1 MKTKKLSLISLILAA
16 VTALSGCSYSQ
27 QLTPEVVASIA
38 ESAAQSAVEAMIVPE
53 ETNVET
59 TVSSENAETTVLP
72 DTETTILSTQETTS
86 DTQTTATEMHTSN
99 GRIAT
104 EKLDI
109 TPNSIYRFGKQK
121 GKTTET
127 KTPKST
133 ASPVEYGF
141 TQNELSEGVDS
152 TIACYTV
159 PLETNMYGLTAKV
172 KNNKIISVKAF
183 NNSGRK
189 ITIKESYIEH
199 TSTLAHD
206 KKHYS
211 NKITF
216 DKYINIDASTLCS
229 YGDKPATYRFMA
241 KFSEGGDIIR
251 TVYLYFILNVNEVW
265 LYSITPDN
273 WTKSQFDQMM
283 NHRQILLDKIAK
295 EKIKPSEQLG
305 VIGTMYLCDYPNT
318 QNCTKNDTTIRKWV
332 KLAKSLANNKMS
344 ESLKLYTALKWIHDN
359 MSYDMYTKG
368 KSARR
373 YLYKDYSGKQDAF
386 TTKTG
391 RCLEMS
397 NILVIF
403 CRTYGIPAVTVNNN
417 SHTWTAVYINSR
429 WFEIDPTEILPYL
442 VETND
447 ISVKTKAKYN
457 STITRAITPF
467 AMART
472 ESDKKFNLIDPKC
485 PINNDLADGNFYY

>member
-1 MKTKKLSLISLILAA
+1 MKNKKHTLISLILAA

-59 TVSSENAETTVLP
+59 TVSSETA
-72 DTETTILSTQETTS
+72 ETTILSSQKTTETTTE
-86 DTQTTATEMHTSN
+86 TQTTVTEMHTSN

-109 TPNSIYRFGKQK
+109 TPDSIYWFGKQK

-152 TIACYTV
+152 TAIYYTV
-159 PLETNMYGLTAKV
+159 PLETDMYGLTAKV
-172 KNNKIISVKAF
+172 KNNKIISIKAF
-183 NNSGRK
+183 NNSGK
-189 ITIKESYIEH
+189 KVTIKESYLEH
-199 TSTLAHD
+199 ASTLWHD
-206 KKHYS
+206 KKYYS

-229 YGDKPATYRFMA
+229 YGDKPTSYRFMA
-241 KFSEGGDIIR
+241 EFSTGDTVR
-251 TVYLYFILNVNEVW
+251 TVYLYFMLNVNEVW

-318 QNCTKNDTTIRKWV
+318 RNYTKNDTTIRKWV
-332 KLAKSLANNKMS
+332 KLAKSLVNDKMS

-359 MSYDMYTKG
+359 MSYDMYMYDED
-368 KSARR
+368 ARR
-373 YLYKDYSGKQDAF
+373 YRYKDFSGKQDAF

-391 RCLEMS
+391 RCLEMA

-403 CRTYGIPAVTVNNN
+403 CRTYGIPAVIVNNGT
-417 SHTWTAVYINSR
+417 HAWIAVYINDR
-429 WFEIDPTEILPYL
+429 WFEIDP
-442 VETND
+442 VELTQYKTKTAD
-447 ISVKTKAKYN
+447 VSVKTKKGGDR
-457 STITRAITPF
+457 TITHAITPF
-467 AMART
+467 AMARN
-472 ESDKKFNLIDPKC
+472 ESDKEYDRMDKY
-485 PINNDLADGNFYY
+485 PINYDLVDGTWYY